1 MTYCDVLVT
10 YSNRWNVD
18 EILIN
23 IVYYNFIV
31 QYVTN
36 SHTPSLN
43 HKIYS
48 LEPRY
53 NTKLPPHEAY
63 NNTYPPT

>member
-1 MTYCDVLVT
+1 MTYRDVLVT

-43 HKIYS
+43 LKIYS
-48 LEPRY
+48 LHPRY
-53 NTKLPPHEAY
+53 NTK
-63 NNTYPPT
+63 